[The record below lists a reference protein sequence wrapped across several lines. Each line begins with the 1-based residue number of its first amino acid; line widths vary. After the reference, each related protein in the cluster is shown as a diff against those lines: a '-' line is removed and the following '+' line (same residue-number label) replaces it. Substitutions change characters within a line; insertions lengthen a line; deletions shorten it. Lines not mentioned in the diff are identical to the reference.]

1 MVHYEAGELSM
12 LPVLDQLSSARS
24 AQERQPAVTAGWAG
38 SGRGADR
45 TAPPAAA
52 S

>member
-1 MVHYEAGELSM
+1 MVHYEAGELSRS
-12 LPVLDQLSSARS
+12 LVLDQLSSAGS
-24 AQERQPAVTAGWAG
+24 ALEQPPAVMAGWAG